1 MSRYPSLFAPL
12 DLGFTTLKNRVL
24 MGSMHTGLEEH
35 PDGAERLAAF
45 YAERARH
52 GVALI
57 VTGGVAP
64 APSGV
69 GMEGGAV
76 LNDASQLPHHRIV
89 TDAVHREGGKIA
101 LQILHTGRYSYQ
113 PNLVAPSAIQ
123 APINR
128 FKPHALSHDEI
139 LALIDDFARCAALAR
154 EAGYDGVEV
163 MGYTNWG
170 PIDLV
175 SASKAEL
182 SKRYGFIY
190 VDRDDSGKGSL
201 ARSRKKSFYWYKEV
215 IATKGASLKV

>member
-76 LNDASQLPHHRIV
+76 LNDASQLAHHRIV
-89 TDAVHREGGKIA
+89 TDAVHREGGKSPCKFCIPDATAISRTWLRRRLYRRRLTA
-101 LQILHTGRYSYQ
+101 L
-113 PNLVAPSAIQ
+113 NLTPL
-123 APINR
+123 P
-128 FKPHALSHDEI
+128 
-139 LALIDDFARCAALAR
+139 
-154 EAGYDGVEV
+154 
-163 MGYTNWG
+163 TT
-170 PIDLV
+170 
-175 SASKAEL
+175 
-182 SKRYGFIY
+182 
-190 VDRDDSGKGSL
+190 
-201 ARSRKKSFYWYKEV
+201 RSWH
-215 IATKGASLKV
+215 